1 MQTFTDSK
9 KNDQGT
15 RPARFFFWGAWVLI
29 CLVYIGCRYN
39 VVAIPLDR
47 DEGLFGYIGQVILD
61 NGVPYRDA
69 IDHKPPGA
77 YYLYALG
84 LLLFPPT
91 PSGVHLFL
99 HAFNFLTLI
108 AVYFL
113 ARFLAGAHAPGLWA
127 AFAYAII
134 SSSPLVQGY
143 AASTEMLMLLPLAL
157 SLVCAVCAVR
167 KGSLPGAILSGIC
180 SAATFWIKHT
190 GAVFVLLTL
199 GYLFFAGRG
208 QGCLHYGKLRR
219 APALCAAWL
228 TGFAGLS
235 LLVAG
240 YFYSQGAFDAFVYWN
255 FTHNYYY
262 GTGQGLLE
270 SLPRIWAVVFQI
282 ISANPFIAGTMLL
295 GVLMPAV
302 KRDARGYFSL
312 CFIAASFAATIP
324 GYAYKHY
331 FAQIVPAAAL
341 ASGCGFAWLAGALR
355 GKQAQRPVLALCALL
370 ALAVPLWVQS
380 GYYFTKSPDELSRDF
395 FPVNPFPETVD
406 AGTFIAQHTAPE
418 DLVFI
423 FGSEAQILFYAQ
435 RRSASPFALLYP
447 LTRTMYPH
455 YREQQQ
461 QVWNDIVRTQP
472 AYIIIVNV
480 PQSVLWDGQADLW
493 LYRQIE
499 RLVAARYF
507 LEAGIPVAKPKGRL
521 CVNSDTER
529 LLKELAVY
537 KYTIRIFR
545 LKQYA

>member
-1 MQTFTDSK
+1 MQTFRDHTT
-9 KNDQGT
+9 NIQTT
-15 RPARFFFWGAWVLI
+15 RPARLFFWGAWALI
-29 CLVYIGCRYN
+29 ACVYVACRFN
-39 VVAIPLDR
+39 IIAIPLDR

-84 LLLFPPT
+84 LLLFPAT

-99 HAFNFLTLI
+99 HLYNFLTLI

-113 ARFLAGAHAPGLWA
+113 ARLFAGTRGPGLWS
-127 AFAYAII
+127 AFAYAVM

-143 AASTEMLMLLPLAL
+143 AASTEMLMLLPLTL
-157 SLVCAVCAVR
+157 SLLCAVSAVR
-167 KGSLPGAILSGIC
+167 RGSLLWAILSGIC
-180 SAATFWIKHT
+180 GAATFWTKHT
-190 GAVFVLLTL
+190 GAVFALFGVVCLL
-199 GYLFFAGRG
+199 F
-208 QGCLHYGKLRR
+208 
-219 APALCAAWL
+219 PALVQGRMQGKKPRAAAALGGAWF

-235 LLVAG
+235 LLVTG
-240 YFYSQGAFDAFVYWN
+240 YFYGKGAFDAFVYWN

-262 GTGQGLLE
+262 GTGQGLFE
-270 SLPRIWAVVFQI
+270 SLPKAWAAVLQI
-282 ISANPFIAGTMLL
+282 ITENPFVVGTMLL

-302 KRDARGYFSL
+302 RRDARGYFSL
-312 CFIAASFAATIP
+312 LFIAASFVATLP

-341 ASGCGFAWLAGALR
+341 ASGVGFVWLGGALR
-355 GKQAQRPVLALCALL
+355 GKQTQRSVLALCALA
-370 ALAVPLWVQS
+370 ALAVPLWLQS
-380 GYYFTKSPDELSRDF
+380 GYYFTKSPEELSRDF
-395 FPVNPFPETVD
+395 FSVNPFPETVD
-406 AGTFIAQHTAPE
+406 AGAFIAQHTAPE
-418 DLVFI
+418 DSVFI
-423 FGSEAQILFYAQ
+423 FGSEAQILFYAR

-447 LTRTMYPH
+447 LTRTMYPR
-455 YREQQQ
+455 YRQHQQ
-461 QVWNDIVRTQP
+461 QVWNDIARAQP

-499 RLVAARYF
+499 QLIADRYF
-507 LEAGIPVAKPKGRL
+507 LEAGIPVAKPKGHL
-521 CVNSDTER
+521 LVNPDTEH
-529 LLKELAVY
+529 LVKELAVY